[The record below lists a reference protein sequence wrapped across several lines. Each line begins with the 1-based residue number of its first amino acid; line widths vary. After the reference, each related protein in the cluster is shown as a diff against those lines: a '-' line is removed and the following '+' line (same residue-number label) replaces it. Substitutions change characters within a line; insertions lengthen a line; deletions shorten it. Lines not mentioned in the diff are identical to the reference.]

1 MNRATR
7 SFVFALLA
15 FAAAT
20 WLVCNPR
27 RPSETPSA
35 VPSAVP
41 SAAAAKGAASATQ
54 TEAAPAA
61 PSASSAP
68 SRGAAVG
75 FRNTERLAEH
85 FEKHGAEFNA
95 PSREAYLA
103 MAQALRDAPPGPEIL
118 ELVRPADGVVNRF
131 DKKTGAFI
139 AYDPDGTIRTF
150 FKPNDGEA
158 YFRRQARRAPR

>member
-15 FAAAT
+15 FVAAT

-27 RPSETPSA
+27 RPETPTPAPVPAASVPTTPTASA
-35 VPSAVP
+35 PP
-41 SAAAAKGAASATQ
+41 AAAAIRPGKGFKNA
-54 TEAAPAA
+54 
-61 PSASSAP
+61 
-68 SRGAAVG
+68 
-75 FRNTERLAEH
+75 ERLAEH
-85 FEKHGAEFNA
+85 FDKHGAEFNA
-95 PSREAYLA
+95 PSKEAYLG
-103 MAQALRDAPPGPEIL
+103 MAQALRDAPAGGDVLEI
-118 ELVRPADGVVNRF
+118 VRPADGVVSRF
-131 DKKTGAFI
+131 DKKTGAFL